1 MILITGMIG
10 WSRRKLR
17 KTRMQKRK
25 EPERRKR
32 KKLKTELGK

>member
-10 WSRRKLR
+10 WSKRKLR

-25 EPERRKR
+25 ELERRKR
-32 KKLKTELGK
+32 RKAKPELGK